1 MRKVIYTNANGDSIE
16 FSRATGIHITDDMGL
31 SKNSITLSESTVSN
45 QIGSSITGKVVEP
58 KDFTITGKFKND
70 PNVRKKMLAV
80 ILPGVAATFRYID
93 EEEGIDVYWD
103 VEPKETPYISWDRN
117 WQDFQFML
125 HAAYPYPKEKEAQLI
140 SFNKLESNFM
150 FPQSYSSTEP
160 FTISTRIWLPLLT
173 FSNKGDLPTGFI
185 LQMKAEAEIKNP
197 KIVNVVT
204 QDHLSFGKNHDL
216 TMQNG
221 DILEISTYTNQ
232 KYCHLLRGEE
242 VINVFWMMDFDS
254 IFFQLAVGENVLR
267 YSADTNE
274 QNLIVELSFETVRA
288 GV

>member
-16 FSRATGIHITDDMGL
+16 FSKATGIHITDDMGL

-117 WQDFQFML
+117 W
-125 HAAYPYPKEKEAQLI
+125 
-140 SFNKLESNFM
+140 
-150 FPQSYSSTEP
+150 
-160 FTISTRIWLPLLT
+160 
-173 FSNKGDLPTGFI
+173 
-185 LQMKAEAEIKNP
+185 
-197 KIVNVVT
+197 
-204 QDHLSFGKNHDL
+204 
-216 TMQNG
+216 
-221 DILEISTYTNQ
+221 
-232 KYCHLLRGEE
+232 
-242 VINVFWMMDFDS
+242 
-254 IFFQLAVGENVLR
+254 
-267 YSADTNE
+267 
-274 QNLIVELSFETVRA
+274 
-288 GV
+288 